1 MLQVIITCIAMAV
14 IDKLG
19 RRILLLVSAILMS
32 ISCAGLA
39 IYFIMIQ
46 HDMSPKAFAWLPLTF
61 VVLYILAFAIGFG
74 PVPWVVM
81 GEIFSNEVCL
91 VFIKI
96 FY

>member
-1 MLQVIITCIAMAV
+1 MAV

-19 RRILLLVSAILMS
+19 RRLLLLVSAVLMGL
-32 ISCAGLA
+32 SCAGLA
-39 IYFIMIQ
+39 FYFIMIQ
-46 HDMSPKAFAWLPLTF
+46 NNASAKSFAWLPLTF
-61 VVLYILAFAIGFG
+61 VILYISAFAVGFG

-91 VFIKI
+91 VFIEI